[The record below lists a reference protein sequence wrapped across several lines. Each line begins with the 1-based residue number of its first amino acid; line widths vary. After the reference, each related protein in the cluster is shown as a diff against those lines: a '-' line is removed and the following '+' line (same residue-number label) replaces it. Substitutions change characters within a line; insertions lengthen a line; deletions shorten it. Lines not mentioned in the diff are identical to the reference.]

1 MVAMRESQ
9 NGQEKIVKEKSSSA
23 VFYLPTLLA
32 TLFFNIPFPKLSGPG
47 CQGWSCRKVSVMFN
61 RIMQLFLHEFTLLSP

>member
-1 MVAMRESQ
+1 MVAMRENQ

-23 VFYLPTLLA
+23 VFYLPFFPA
-32 TLFFNIPFPKLSGPG
+32 CFNIPFPKLSGPG

-61 RIMQLFLHEFTLLSP
+61 CIMQLFLHEFTLLSP